1 MNDDT
6 LTLYYYNDGLT
17 DSERREVESALER
30 DELLQKRYEALCA
43 ELDGLTDLETEHAR
57 ADMKARFHDT
67 IERAARLE
75 HGRES
80 RRQSVLHLPSFA
92 WGGAVVAVLV
102 IGIAIGF
109 YFGTGSGP
117 APADPGIVAAYEP
130 APQSDAFTRGLRA
143 HLSQS
148 RLELANMPGGVEDER
163 ADLIMQIVQ
172 QNRLFERAAQRNRS
186 DDLARVLR
194 AFEPILLRLA
204 SDDVSPEEAS
214 RLQAQ
219 LAFELN
225 VMLTKLERSASNDSS
240 SI

>member
-1 MNDDT
+1 MNDET

-17 DSERREVESALER
+17 ESERRDIESALER
-30 DELLQKRYEALCA
+30 DELLCKRYETLCA
-43 ELDGLTDLETEHAR
+43 DLGEFTNLEVEHAP

-75 HGRES
+75 HGRKS
-80 RRQSVLHLPSFA
+80 RRQSTLHLPSFA

-102 IGIAIGF
+102 VGIAIGF
-109 YFGTGSGP
+109 YFGSGSGTSP
-117 APADPGIVAAYEP
+117 VDPGVVAVYQP
-130 APQSDAFTRGLRA
+130 AIQSDAFTRGLKA

-148 RLELANMPGGVEDER
+148 RLDLVSMPGGLDDER
-163 ADLIMQIVQ
+163 SDLIMQIVQ
-172 QNRLFERAAQRNRS
+172 QNRFFERAAQRNQS

-204 SDDVSPEEAS
+204 SDDVSPEEAN

-225 VMLTKLERSASNDSS
+225 VMLTKLERNASNDSS